1 MHMNASGHAGLLV
14 TSSWKIWLRDVMKT
28 KQILAAI
35 RGLRERIIHTN
46 KAISQGS
53 YKTVI
58 NPSHCSQ
65 INRMKLKLGET
76 GKGSSWKNQAQ
87 QEAELENKDRSFR
100 VASQME
106 V

>member
-1 MHMNASGHAGLLV
+1 MHKNSSGHAALLV

-58 NPSHCSQ
+58 NPAHCSQ
-65 INRMKLKLGET
+65 INRMTTET
-76 GKGSSWKNQAQ
+76 GSILGKGSSWKNQAQ
-87 QEAELENKDRSFR
+87 QEAELENTDQKVPRGITD
-100 VASQME
+100 
-106 V
+106 

>member
-1 MHMNASGHAGLLV
+1 MHMNSSGHAALLV

-35 RGLRERIIHTN
+35 RGLRERIIRTN

-58 NPSHCSQ
+58 SPAHCSQ
-65 INRMKLKLGET
+65 INRMTTETGSTT

-87 QEAELENKDRSFR
+87 QQAELENTDLKVPCGITD
-100 VASQME
+100 
-106 V
+106 